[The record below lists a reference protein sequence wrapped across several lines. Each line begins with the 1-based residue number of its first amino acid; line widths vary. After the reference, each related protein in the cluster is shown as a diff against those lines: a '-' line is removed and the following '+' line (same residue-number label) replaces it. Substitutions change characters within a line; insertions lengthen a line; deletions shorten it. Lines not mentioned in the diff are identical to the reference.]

1 MDPMLPELARVT
13 IADRLAS
20 ATGVRRGRRAVT
32 AGRQARRAEDAVR
45 RASLAL
51 ARAE

>member
-1 MDPMLPELARVT
+1 MDPMLEDLARAT
-13 IADRLAS
+13 IASRLAD
-20 ATGVRRGRRAVT
+20 ADGVRRGRRHVA
-32 AGRQARRAEDAVR
+32 AGHFGRKAQDAVR